1 MRGARAAL
9 YLRLSH
15 RDGGGEGESIA
26 NQRALL
32 RAYAREQG
40 FQVAGEYVDSG
51 WSGTRFDRPAFRRL
65 LSDVEAGAVDVVLTK
80 DLSRLGRDY
89 IAAGQYAELYFPA
102 HGVRY
107 IAVNDGYDSL
117 RESDIAPFKN
127 VVNEM
132 YARDIS
138 RKIRSALAVRRAEGR
153 YLGSFAPYGYQK
165 DPDDRG
171 RLRPE
176 AHAAQVVKEIF
187 ASAAGGEGTGAIA
200 RRLNARGEPS
210 PGRWRCL
217 THPGLREEDWV
228 GAGCWTAAAVRRIL
242 DGEVYLG
249 RTVQGK
255 SAKRS
260 FRAGTAVRRAPEDWV
275 RVEGTHPAL
284 VTPEM
289 FAAAHRARRRSVGT
303 GFHNELSGLLRCAGC
318 GGPMAAVSTRKK
330 GSPAALV
337 CARYKRAGPAACSSH
352 RIDYAACCRLL
363 REALAPHLAL
373 TEEETAALRP
383 AERDAESLA
392 CARSRLEG
400 RLERLYE
407 DRAAGRLGEEAFRA
421 LLERT
426 QGRLAALGALDR
438 PAEGTQSVPDL
449 RAWLDG
455 PLDGSALRALVEE
468 VRVEQGAWVR
478 EEQGRVWRQ
487 RVEVF
492 LRFPAP
498 PLEREIAL

>member
-260 FRAGTAVRRAPEDWV
+260 FRAG
-275 RVEGTHPAL
+275 
-284 VTPEM
+284 
-289 FAAAHRARRRSVGT
+289 
-303 GFHNELSGLLRCAGC
+303 
-318 GGPMAAVSTRKK
+318 
-330 GSPAALV
+330 
-337 CARYKRAGPAACSSH
+337 PAACSSH

-383 AERDAESLA
+383 AERDAETLA